1 MFMVKSAITLHK
13 PGSDITTSQDY
24 EYYDDFDDV
33 NDLKF
38 QHRKPIAIPVTYRLR
53 WTGGTRR

>member
-1 MFMVKSAITLHK
+1 MVKSAISLHK

-53 WTGGTRR
+53 WTGSTRR